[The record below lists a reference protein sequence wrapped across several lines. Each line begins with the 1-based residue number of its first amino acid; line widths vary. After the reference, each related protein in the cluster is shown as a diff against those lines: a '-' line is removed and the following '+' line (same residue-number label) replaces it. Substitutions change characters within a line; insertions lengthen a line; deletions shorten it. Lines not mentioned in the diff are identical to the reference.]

1 MEYLNSIFLRRVGT
15 MTNRRVH
22 KTSFNKSVKNHVSVL
37 SDSNSLLFCHIINS
51 LERFILFKGSPAT
64 VNISESLPKEPMV
77 LPFHSPKQTD
87 KSNQGYILS
96 KTTFNVLK
104 QPLVGLKILQQDY
117 LRMQVCP
124 ATEIDR

>member
-1 MEYLNSIFLRRVGT
+1 